1 MKNYIY
7 VLYNT
12 LSKRYESCMSF
23 PSDGMAI
30 HRLTQGNVDKK
41 EFELCRVGTIDIES
55 GTCETY
61 APVRLV
67 WEDDT
72 PLPKTEAE

>member
-7 VLYNT
+7 VLFNV
-12 LSKRYESCMSF
+12 LSKRYESVMSF

-30 HRLTQGNVDKK
+30 HRLDKNIDKK
-41 EFELCRVGTIDIES
+41 EYELCRIGSISIEDGTIEP
-55 GTCETY
+55 C

-72 PLPKTEAE
+72 ALPVTETK